1 MKNWHKL
8 LLKLIAG
15 IITFF
20 VIYECIGLIFFND
33 FTVSLEP
40 GWHTTIH
47 PFGGDLYLTIIIA
60 SFTIF
65 SYFLFKGLLKLVTYI
80 WMKIF
85 Q

>member
-1 MKNWHKL
+1 MNSWQKL

-15 IITFF
+15 IIAFF
-20 VIYECIGLIFFND
+20 VIYECVGLIFFND

-60 SFTIF
+60 SFSIF
-65 SYFLFKGLLKLVTYI
+65 CYYLFKCLLRLVTYLWI
-80 WMKIF
+80 KIF
-85 Q
+85 R

>member
-1 MKNWHKL
+1 MKSWHKL

-15 IITFF
+15 IIAFV
-20 VIYECIGLIFFND
+20 VIYECVGLIFFND
-33 FTVSLEP
+33 FTASLVP
-40 GWHTTIH
+40 GWHTTIY
-47 PFGGDLYLTIIIA
+47 PFGSNLSLTIIITC
-60 SFTIF
+60 FTIF